1 MRKAVITGVGPDG
14 GLGAQLC
21 KRFATEGL
29 HVLVAGRTKTSVDAV
44 ADSIRRAEER
54 ATAVV
59 ADATDERQV
68 VSLFDKAGD
77 DIDVAIYNAG
87 NNTSGRILEM
97 TAHYLEDSWR
107 IVCFG
112 GFLFGREALRRMVPA
127 GMPRPEDSIFW
138 GSRARWYVTPNQMP
152 CMNECT

>member
-44 ADSIRRAEER
+44 ADSIRRAGGR
-54 ATAVV
+54 PTAVV

-68 VSLFDKAGD
+68 VSLFDQAGD
-77 DIDVAIYNAG
+77 DIDVATY
-87 NNTSGRILEM
+87 SRQR
-97 TAHYLEDSWR
+97 HVR
-107 IVCFG
+107 
-112 GFLFGREALRRMVPA
+112 PH
-127 GMPRPEDSIFW
+127 PRDDGAI
-138 GSRARWYVTPNQMP
+138 SRA
-152 CMNECT
+152 